1 MREPRFGND
10 GLDKYDLDPASEK
23 HPPRLIVSDRPAE
36 AMSHNDEESPAAPV
50 FPVFAILV
58 QVAEEFS
65 N

>member
-1 MREPRFGND
+1 MMDWTSTILILLP
-10 GLDKYDLDPASEK
+10 KK
-23 HPPRLIVSDRPAE
+23 HPPRLIVSDRAAE